1 MLRALGDNLPDGALY
16 QYVIEP
22 DGSHYFTYLSAGIE
36 HLTGVSVDEGM
47 RDADAL
53 YGNFLPDDLEHMMQ
67 ATRESA
73 ANLSPFTFE
82 ARRRMPGGEIRWM
95 SYRSRPRR
103 LPTGATVWDGIE
115 LDITDRKRAEE
126 ALRQSEER
134 FATVFDASPY
144 PIAIRA
150 YPDLRYIDV
159 NESFVLS
166 RGFSREE
173 LIGRTARELNLVFPE
188 DEEAGR
194 LLLQQYGRFRDLEC
208 RIRRKDG
215 AVRTI
220 LLSAEK
226 IRVDGRQC
234 LLMVSNDITERKRAE
249 AALQQSEERF
259 SKAFQASPYPISIRA
274 YPELRYVDVNE
285 SFIRSRGYRRE
296 EVIGRTPFEL
306 GLSFPEEESRA
317 LSLLEQGPSIRD
329 MEARIRTKHGEVRTI
344 LMSIEKI
351 NLGDQLCLLVVSNDI
366 TEQKRAQQEREELI
380 AELQEALSQVKT
392 LSGFLPICATCKNIR
407 NDEGYWQQIEDYI
420 RDHSEAQ
427 FSHGVCPECAEK
439 LYPGLLKGND
449 PA

>member
-1 MLRALGDNLPDGALY
+1 MLRAVWDNLPDGALT

-22 DGSHYFTYLSAGIE
+22 DGRHYFTYLSAGIE
-36 HLTGVSVDEGM
+36 HLTGVSVDAAL

-53 YGNFLPDDLEHMMQ
+53 YGNLLPDDFENMMQ
-67 ATRESA
+67 ARRESA
-73 ANLSPFTFE
+73 ASLSPFTFE
-82 ARRRMPGGEIRWM
+82 ARRRLPGGEIRWM
-95 SYRSRPRR
+95 SYRCSPRR

-115 LDITDRKRAEE
+115 IDITGRKRAEE
-126 ALRQSEER
+126 ALRQSEHR
-134 FATVFDASPY
+134 FSTLFEASPY
-144 PIAIRA
+144 PMAIRA
-150 YPDLRYIDV
+150 YPDLRYIDI
-159 NESFVLS
+159 NESFVRS

-173 LIGRTARELNLVFPE
+173 VIGRTARELNLVFPE
-188 DEEAGR
+188 DEAAGR
-194 LLLQQYGRFRDLEC
+194 LLLRQFGRFRDLEC
-208 RIRRKDG
+208 KIRRKDG
-215 AVRTI
+215 EIRTI

-226 IRVDGRQC
+226 IQVDGRQC

-285 SFIRSRGYRRE
+285 SFIRSRGYCRD
-296 EVIGRTPFEL
+296 EVIGRTPSEL
-306 GLSFPEEESRA
+306 GLSFPEEESTA
-317 LSLLEQGPSIRD
+317 LSILEQAGSIRD
-329 MEARIRTKHGEVRTI
+329 MEARIRTKDGQVRTI

-351 NLGDQLCLLVVSNDI
+351 NLGDQLCLLIVSNDI
-366 TEQKRAQQEREELI
+366 TGQKRAQQEREELI

-420 RDHSEAQ
+420 RDHSEAE

-439 LYPGLLKGND
+439 LYPGFLKKND
-449 PA
+449 PV